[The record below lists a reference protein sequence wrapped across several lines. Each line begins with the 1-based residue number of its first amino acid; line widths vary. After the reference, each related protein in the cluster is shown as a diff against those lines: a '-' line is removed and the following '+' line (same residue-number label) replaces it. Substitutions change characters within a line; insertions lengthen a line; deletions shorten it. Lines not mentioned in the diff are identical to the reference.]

1 MTQAS
6 LLGMMAAIAVSAV
19 PVASSTKDMSTGSPR
34 GAGFDCTRTTT
45 RAERLI
51 CGDDDLTRQD
61 RYLNTVY
68 AGAIRSAPPTMR
80 AALVRTQRAWLA
92 QRDACADTACMTAS
106 YDDRTA
112 ALWRERE
119 RIDRYLRRRVSRV
132 GQCEVTTIAQI
143 GPRLGASG
151 PPDQSGTSI
160 TFANGVHQVSYDLE
174 RPIARSRLKDR
185 ARVCLVSIPR
195 HCPPGDDRGRQYAV
209 RNLRTGEQWQLF
221 DSQHLCGGA

>member
-1 MTQAS
+1 MNQGL
-6 LLGMMAAIAVSAV
+6 LLGLMAGIAVSAV
-19 PVASSTKDMSTGSPR
+19 PVASSRADQRAVGPR
-34 GAGFDCTRTTT
+34 GAGFDCARTTT

-51 CGDDDLTRQD
+51 CGDDDLARQD
-61 RYLNTVY
+61 QYLNTVY
-68 AGAIRSAPPTMR
+68 AGAIQSAPTTMR

-92 QRDACADTACMTAS
+92 QRDACADKACMTAS

-132 GQCEVTTIAQI
+132 GQCEVTTITQI